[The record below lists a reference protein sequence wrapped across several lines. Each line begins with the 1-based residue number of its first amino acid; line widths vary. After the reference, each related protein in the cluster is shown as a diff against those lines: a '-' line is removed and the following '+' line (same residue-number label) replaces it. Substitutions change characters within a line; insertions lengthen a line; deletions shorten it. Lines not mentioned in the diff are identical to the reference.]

1 MTPGAPIVVV
11 GASLAGLRVV
21 EALRRRGETGSITW
35 IGEEPVAPYD
45 RPPLSKQLLRGEVE
59 PERVRL
65 ASDEAL
71 AALDVELRLGCRAVG
86 LDVTGR
92 TVRLASGETL
102 PYRALVAATGARARR
117 LPGTDGLAGVFALR
131 TLDDA
136 MRLRAS
142 LARGPRVAIV
152 GAGFIGLEVAASCR
166 ALGLEVTVVE
176 AARTPLAPLGE
187 VVGEGIAEL
196 HRERGVALHLGA
208 SVARV
213 LGAGAVEALELT
225 DGSRVP
231 ADVVVAGIGVT
242 PSTDW
247 LEGSGAALDD
257 GVLCDA
263 RGATSAPDVFAC
275 GDVARWENP
284 LLGERRRVE
293 HWSSAAEQAG
303 VVAARILEG
312 EATAPLLALP
322 YFWSDQYDAKLQF
335 VGRARP
341 GDEFVV
347 VEGAIPARGFVAEY
361 RRAGRLVA
369 ALVVNRPAAL
379 VRYRRALRDPAPP
392 A

>member
-1 MTPGAPIVVV
+1 MASHDPVVVV
-11 GASLAGLRVV
+11 GASLAGLRVI
-21 EALRRRGETGSITW
+21 EALRRRGEAGPITW

-45 RPPLSKQLLRGEVE
+45 RPPLSKQLLRGEVD

-65 ASDEAL
+65 ASDDAL
-71 AALDVELRLGCRAVG
+71 AALDVELRLGCRAVA
-86 LDVTGR
+86 LDPSAR
-92 TVRLASGETL
+92 SVRLGTGETL
-102 PYRALVAATGARARR
+102 PYRTLVAATGARARR
-117 LPGTDGLAGVFALR
+117 LPGTDGLGGVFALR

-136 MRLRAS
+136 MSLRAALS
-142 LARGPRVAIV
+142 RGPRVAIV

-176 AARTPLAPLGE
+176 AAPSPLAQLGPE
-187 VVGEGIAEL
+187 VGEGIAEL
-196 HRERGVALHLGA
+196 HRERGVGLRLGVG
-208 SVARV
+208 VARV
-213 LGAGAVEALELT
+213 LGAGTAEALELT

-231 ADVVVAGIGVT
+231 AEVVVAGIGVT

-247 LEGSGAALDD
+247 LAGSGVALDD

-263 RGATSAPDVFAC
+263 RGATSAPGVFAC

-303 VVAARILEG
+303 VVAARVVEG
-312 EATAPLLALP
+312 EAAAPLLALP

-341 GDEFVV
+341 GDELSV
-347 VEGAIPARGFVAEY
+347 VEGAISARGYVAEY
-361 RRAGRLVA
+361 RRDGRLVA

-379 VRYRRALRDPAPP
+379 VRYRRALRAPAST